1 MPKKINRTLIIT
13 ICLIIVV
20 IVVLAVVLIVR
31 NNNKNSNTLSASQ
44 QTAAKQLIDTNW
56 QQFFAAS
63 TSLQGRENLLQ
74 KGGSYS
80 QYVQAEFFGL
90 AAQKSRAVINSVIFV
105 NKTKANV
112 VYTVYLNSRPLL
124 SDEKGQALFIDNSW
138 KVSDGTLCHLLN
150 FGANTPAVC
159 KNLPY

>member
-1 MPKKINRTLIIT
+1 MS
-13 ICLIIVV
+13 ICLVVVV
-20 IVVLAVVLIVR
+20 IVVLAVILVVR
-31 NNNKNSNTLSASQ
+31 NINKNSNMLSASQ

-74 KGGSYS
+74 KGSSYA
-80 QYVQAEFFGL
+80 QYIQAEFFGL
-90 AAQKSRAVINSVIFV
+90 AAQKSHAVINDVTFV

-112 VYTVYLNSRPLL
+112 DYTVYLNGRPLL
-124 SDEKGQALFIDNSW
+124 NNEQGQSLFIDNSW

-150 FGANTPAVC
+150 FGTNTPAAC
-159 KNLPY
+159 KNLAY